1 MEIEYKNVSYAD
13 KNIYQVGNIITRIGT
28 PFMVAEFKY
37 SNREPGYCFVD
48 LENGKIFT
56 PECASLDLLS
66 ENYGYSKD
74 RLVKAKLIVDY
85 KLDGDTEDEDAK

>member
-1 MEIEYKNVSYAD
+1 MEIERKNVAYA
-13 KNIYQVGNIITRIGT
+13 NNSIYQVGNVISRFGS
-28 PFMVAEFKY
+28 PFIVAEFKY

-85 KLDGDTEDEDAK
+85 KLDGDAEDEDAE